1 MLPEADLIKNEIILR
16 ELVLSPDIKLS
27 KKKQVRWLAI
37 SLGLISPGESR
48 TLVIDVFEAILD
60 RMDFPFTSEDIVD
73 DVCDMRKAINQD
85 ERKKIDKAVRYHITR
100 LLKLGILERKKRK
113 YSWLRSDMT
122 DDPIKALKSRVEF
135 IVNIVFNNMTRVYSS
150 YSASKKH
157 KHK

>member
-1 MLPEADLIKNEIILR
+1 M
-16 ELVLSPDIKLS
+16 
-27 KKKQVRWLAI
+27 
-37 SLGLISPGESR
+37 GLISPGESR

-73 DVCDMRKAINQD
+73 DVCNMRKAINED

-113 YSWLRSDMT
+113 YSWLRTDMT
-122 DDPIKALKSRVEF
+122 DDPIKALKSRVDF
-135 IVNIVFNNMTRVYSS
+135 IVNTVFNNMTRVYSS